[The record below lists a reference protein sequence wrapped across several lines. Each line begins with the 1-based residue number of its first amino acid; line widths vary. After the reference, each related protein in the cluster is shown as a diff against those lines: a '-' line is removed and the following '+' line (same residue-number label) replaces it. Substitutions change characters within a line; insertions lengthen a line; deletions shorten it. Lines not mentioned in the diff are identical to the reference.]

1 MIFIYIFNVGTILF
15 TLNTFILSVIIVENS
30 YVDFFIGLKPL
41 RGTVL
46 ITSLNIVDELISRK
60 ERLIIEMF

>member
-1 MIFIYIFNVGTILF
+1 MLISSLI
-15 TLNTFILSVIIVENS
+15 
-30 YVDFFIGLKPL
+30 LKPF

>member
-1 MIFIYIFNVGTILF
+1 MLISSLI
-15 TLNTFILSVIIVENS
+15 
-30 YVDFFIGLKPL
+30 LKPL

-46 ITSLNIVDELISRK
+46 IISLNIVDELISRK